1 MHASVSRPLRTKK
14 AIEVP
19 SAQPFFYISESPRK
33 RDLLAVL
40 ESRRE
45 NITYLIPVYK
55 EDI

>member
-1 MHASVSRPLRTKK
+1 MHASVSRPLRSKK

-19 SAQPFFYISESPRK
+19 SAQPFFHIPEASRK

-45 NITYLIPVYK
+45 NITFLIPVFK